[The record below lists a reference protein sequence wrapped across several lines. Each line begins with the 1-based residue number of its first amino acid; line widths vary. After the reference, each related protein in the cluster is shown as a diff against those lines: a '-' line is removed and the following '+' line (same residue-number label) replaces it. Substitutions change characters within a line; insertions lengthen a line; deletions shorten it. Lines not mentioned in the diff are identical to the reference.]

1 MTLREL
7 AEMAEGRQRAEW
19 ARMSSLMALAAN
31 CHREAKRSRAFRPSD
46 FDPFTRSAAANAVMI
61 DGGNVELMEKVFTG
75 KTERNLA

>member
-46 FDPFTRSAAANAVMI
+46 FDPFARSAAANVVVI
-61 DGGNVELMEKVFTG
+61 DGGNVELMEKAFTG
-75 KTERNLA
+75 KGVQT